1 MIKIYKTIFS
11 FMVMIIIPIWLL
23 IFTLIQEELNDYL
36 LFLIP
41 LWILTIVINNF
52 FNKRKTTSEYG
63 FSVEDYSKKLDM
75 AKALQQALLSIK
87 VPDIEG
93 VNIAAECIPAQHLGG
108 DFFTLSQSQSREF
121 SGNSSQKGIV
131 TYIDQKEDYISFSV
145 GDVAGHGVSSAL
157 IMSLS
162 MMLIQNLSNQGLTP
176 SALLKSANNT
186 LVKYIGN
193 SHVGFVTLFIASF
206 I

>member
-23 IFTLIQEELNDYL
+23 IFTLIQELNDYL

-108 DFFTLSQSQSREF
+108 DFLPYHKVKVENLVEIAPKKELLHILTKKIILVSQ
-121 SGNSSQKGIV
+121 
-131 TYIDQKEDYISFSV
+131 
-145 GDVAGHGVSSAL
+145 
-157 IMSLS
+157 
-162 MMLIQNLSNQGLTP
+162 
-176 SALLKSANNT
+176 
-186 LVKYIGN
+186 
-193 SHVGFVTLFIASF
+193 
-206 I
+206 